1 MSLSPLAQ
9 RIYRTLVRQLGLPNP
24 LIAYGDLVRAL
35 GALPPPDTNLKP
47 NDQRV
52 IILGGCSRRNELSM
66 RPRSFV
72 CGSGNITD
80 AVETLAST
88 GYQDRFLS
96 HFGRIELVR
105 PGLYERLLRAANF
118 SGNWTAWRTRGCI
131 CRLRSIRTTPTGSLQ
146 NAEPGATF
154 AFDLRRYPFQEE
166 VLNVLAAE
174 REVQNKFRHLVVAAT
189 GTGKTMIA
197 AFEYATLSRQSGTRP
212 PICPAR
218 SRFTRN
224 TPVTRSWSAWD
235 TVRWNAGRISERASS
250 TLLNPRRMPPSS
262 LARATISEHESLQ
275 AGWFFTV

>member
-1 MSLSPLAQ
+1 MAPATSLMRWKRWQAPVT
-9 RIYRTLVRQLGLPNP
+9 RIGSFHTLVGSNSC
-24 LIAYGDLVRAL
+24 
-35 GALPPPDTNLKP
+35 
-47 NDQRV
+47 DQDCTSDFWR
-52 IILGGCSRRNELSM
+52 
-66 RPRSFV
+66 
-72 CGSGNITD
+72 
-80 AVETLAST
+80 
-88 GYQDRFLS
+88 
-96 HFGRIELVR
+96 
-105 PGLYERLLRAANF
+105 ANF

>member
-105 PGLYERLLRAANF
+105 PGLYERLLARELQ
-118 SGNWTAWRTRGCI
+118 RELD
-131 CRLRSIRTTPTGSLQ
+131 RLADARLYLPSPVDPDDAHR
-146 NAEPGATF
+146 
-154 AFDLRRYPFQEE
+154 
-166 VLNVLAAE
+166 
-174 REVQNKFRHLVVAAT
+174 VVA
-189 GTGKTMIA
+189 
-197 AFEYATLSRQSGTRP
+197 E
-212 PICPAR
+212 C
-218 SRFTRN
+218 
-224 TPVTRSWSAWD
+224 
-235 TVRWNAGRISERASS
+235 
-250 TLLNPRRMPPSS
+250 
-262 LARATISEHESLQ
+262 
-275 AGWFFTV
+275 